1 MRDDL
6 GMPIPRVVVAD
17 LTGAAEELALS
28 HARAASADGE
38 EVVYLGAS
46 EPVATAW
53 VVRAEDAGRVVVVA
67 DDAVAHALRTALAEL
82 GTDDVALE
90 VLPPR

>member
-17 LTGAAEELALS
+17 LTGAAEELALR
-28 HARAASADGE
+28 HARAASADGD
-38 EVVYLGAS
+38 EVVYLGGS

-67 DDAVAHALRTALAEL
+67 GDTAAQALRAALADL
-82 GTDDVALE
+82 GIDDVALE
-90 VLPPR
+90 VLPPH

>member
-17 LTGAAEELALS
+17 LTGATEELALR
-28 HARAASADGE
+28 HARAASADGD

-53 VVRAEDAGRVVVVA
+53 VVRAEDAGRVAVVA
-67 DDAVAHALRTALAEL
+67 DDDAAHALETALAEL
-82 GTDDVALE
+82 GLDDVALV
-90 VLPPR
+90 VLPPH